1 MSSEN
6 SGKRPVNKRKL
17 ATVILL
23 LLIVALVIGLVRF
36 VRHRLAFAVTNAVFV
51 ASDSLTEVGFDRVGG
66 VLAEL
71 KVREGEAVHEG
82 QVLARLDA
90 TRYRIEVEKAEAA
103 LRKAQEKKASLELG
117 YQRLA
122 KELPLAT
129 ARAKQE
135 IRRVRREKEAL
146 AARITALQARIDQL
160 QRDRDRL
167 SRLFEQQVV
176 PRQRLEKLTAE
187 LDAARA
193 EQDALVRQRQAVEA
207 AVEAARLQRTLAA
220 TRQEKLLELQK
231 NLAAAQA
238 EVDRLQATLD
248 RARKDLDS
256 TTLTSPIAGRVAKK
270 FVSTGTS
277 VAPGRPVL
285 ALVDPADLYIIALLE
300 ENKLAGVGAGA
311 EAIIRIDA
319 FPGRSWRGTVEQ
331 VLPASAAT
339 FALAPRDIS
348 AGEFTKVS
356 QRIPVRIRIDEG
368 DLTPLRVGLGGEVE
382 IRRQKS

>member
-1 MSSEN
+1 MSSEKN
-6 SGKRPVNKRKL
+6 GKRPVNKRKL

-23 LLIVALVIGLVRF
+23 LLIVVLAVGLVRF
-36 VRHRLAFAVTNAVFV
+36 VSHRLAYAVTNAVFV

-71 KVREGEAVHEG
+71 TVREGETVHKG
-82 QVLARLDA
+82 QILARLD
-90 TRYRIEVEKAEAA
+90 TDRYRIEVEKAEAA
-103 LRKAQEKKASLELG
+103 LRKAKEKKAGLKLG
-117 YQRLA
+117 YRRLSR
-122 KELPLAT
+122 ELPLAT
-129 ARAKQE
+129 AQAEQE
-135 IRRVRREKEAL
+135 IRRVRQEKEAL
-146 AARITALQARIDQL
+146 AARIAALQARIDQL
-160 QRDRDRL
+160 RRDRDRVL
-167 SRLFEQQVV
+167 RLFEQQVV

-187 LDAARA
+187 LDAASA
-193 EQDALVRQRQAVEA
+193 EQDALVRRRQALEA
-207 AVEAARLQRTLAA
+207 ALEAARLQRTLAA
-220 TRQEKLLELQK
+220 TRQDQLLELQK

-238 EVDRLQATLD
+238 EVDRLQASLD
-248 RARKDLDS
+248 KARKDLAS
-256 TTLTSPIAGRVAKK
+256 TTLTSPIDGRVAKK
-270 FVSTGTS
+270 FVSAGAS

-300 ENKLAGVGAGA
+300 ENKLDGVGSGA

-368 DLTPLRVGLGGEVE
+368 DLAPLRVGLGGEVE
-382 IRRQKS
+382 IRRKKS